1 MPVLPAIVLENGYKN
16 LGLLS
21 TLYLTKKEEKFYAGL
36 FEKDNELNLVVKVKE
51 NSFASFKVSNH
62 HIEDL
67 LRGKKRLVELM
78 NLSKNPDSMIPENV
92 KPTSKLT
99 WTLYTFLMESA
110 NRIYTIPNAY
120 YYWNEFQYALKR

>member
-1 MPVLPAIVLENGYKN
+1 MSVLPEIIIENGYKN

-21 TLYLTKKEEKFYAGL
+21 TLYLTKKEQGFYAGL
-36 FEKDNELNLVVKVKE
+36 FEKNNSLCLIVKIKE
-51 NSFASFKVSNH
+51 NTFASFKVSNH
-62 HIEDL
+62 NIEDL

-78 NLSKNPDSMIPENV
+78 YLSNNPETTIPVNI
-92 KPTSKLT
+92 KSPSKLS

-120 YYWNEFQYALKR
+120 YYWNEFQYALKS